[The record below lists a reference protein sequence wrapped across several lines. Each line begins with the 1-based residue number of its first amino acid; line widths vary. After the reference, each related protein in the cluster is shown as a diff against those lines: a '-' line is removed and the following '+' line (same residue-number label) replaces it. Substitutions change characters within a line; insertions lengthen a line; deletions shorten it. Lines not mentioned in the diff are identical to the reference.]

1 MSGISRK
8 KHHQYDVKASIDLT
22 NLPSVTGFDFNPD
35 FDFKKLLESYATTGF
50 QATNLGRAISIV
62 KQMRKDNATIFLSYT
77 SNMVSSGLRD
87 IIRWL
92 VEHKKINYLITTAGG
107 IEEDILKVS
116 GDFYIGNFDV
126 KGRQLFNVGVS
137 RIGNIFV
144 SNERYAA
151 FEQFMTPFL
160 DEIQK
165 QKKISGITFLKELG
179 KAINDKSSILYWA
192 YKNDIK
198 VICPA
203 FTDGALGDMLYFA
216 KQRYPDF
223 QIDILQDMKELIDE
237 TLLLEKSGVIAL
249 GGGVPKHY
257 ALNAHIFR
265 EGADYAVYLTTAQEF
280 DGSDSGGN
288 IEEAI
293 TWAKVKVNAP
303 SVKVNCDAT
312 IIFPLLVAGAFLE
325 K

>member
-8 KHHQYDVKASIDLT
+8 KHHQYDVKANIDLS
-22 NLPSVTGFDFNPD
+22 NLASVQGFDFSKEFNV
-35 FDFKKLLESYATTGF
+35 KKFLESYGTTGF
-50 QATNLGRAISIV
+50 QATNLGKAITIV
-62 KQMRKDNATIFLSYT
+62 QQMRKEQATIFLSYT
-77 SNMVSSGLRD
+77 SNMISSGLRD

-92 VEHKKINYLITTAGG
+92 VEHKKVDYLITTAGG
-107 IEEDILKVS
+107 IEEDILKVF

-137 RIGNIFV
+137 RIGNLFV
-144 SNERYAA
+144 PNERYAA

-160 DEIQK
+160 EKMQQK
-165 QKKISGITFLKELG
+165 KKISGITFLQELG

-203 FTDGALGDMLYFA
+203 FTDGSLGDMLYFA

-223 QIDILQDMKELIDE
+223 QIDILQDMKEFIDE
-237 TLLLEKSGVIAL
+237 VLPLEKSGIIAL

-257 ALNAHIFR
+257 VLNAHIFR
-265 EGADYAVYLTTAQEF
+265 EGADYAIYLNTAQEF

-293 TWAKVKVNAP
+293 TWAKIKVGAP
-303 SVKVNCDAT
+303 LR
-312 IIFPLLVAGAFLE
+312 IRVAFFS
-325 K
+325 